1 MANELKSAI
10 LCFIAIL
17 AFHPAPVP
25 QRPRSHFH
33 SILRLPSCPNLLSPI
48 SPTATLCH
56 GVGKCGSADSDS
68 YTAIFHATP
77 ATAAS
82 KGKTSCPKQAKSLKP
97 KIFCHCLWW
106 LKGGG
111 RGYWGWIGERGLELS
126 WRCVCRLQAL
136 LPHHCPSTC
145 AYVINGVW
153 VLRLTCKGRVVKAKW
168 KWLRALPYKGVT
180 PIYYIFL
187 SFAKKPI

>member
-25 QRPRSHFH
+25 QRPHSHFH

-106 LKGGG
+106 LK
-111 RGYWGWIGERGLELS
+111 RGAGILGLDRRKGIGVVLAMRLPAAGPTPPPLPFDLRICHKWGLGPS
-126 WRCVCRLQAL
+126 AHLQ
-136 LPHHCPSTC
+136 
-145 AYVINGVW
+145 GQG
-153 VLRLTCKGRVVKAKW
+153 CKSEMEVVKGT
-168 KWLRALPYKGVT
+168 ALWRGNT
-180 PIYYIFL
+180 HLLYIPFL
-187 SFAKKPI
+187 C